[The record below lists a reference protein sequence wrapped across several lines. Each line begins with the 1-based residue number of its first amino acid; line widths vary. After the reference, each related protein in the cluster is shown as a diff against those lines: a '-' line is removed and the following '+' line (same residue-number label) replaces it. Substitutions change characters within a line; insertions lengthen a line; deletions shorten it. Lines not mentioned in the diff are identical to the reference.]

1 MCWGLSWGKD
11 TLTAEGFFL
20 MLLRL
25 LVQGSYSLEAI
36 WTTESQHIVAVAKF
50 IVIPGN
56 EFDKVVTEGN
66 ASSTAEKKNKVTV
79 KVTRKLVLRIAQDAL

>member
-11 TLTAEGFFL
+11 TLTAEGSSL

-36 WTTESQHIVAVAKF
+36 WTTKSQHVAVAKF
-50 IVIPGN
+50 IVIPEN
-56 EFDKVVTEGN
+56 EFGKVVTEGN